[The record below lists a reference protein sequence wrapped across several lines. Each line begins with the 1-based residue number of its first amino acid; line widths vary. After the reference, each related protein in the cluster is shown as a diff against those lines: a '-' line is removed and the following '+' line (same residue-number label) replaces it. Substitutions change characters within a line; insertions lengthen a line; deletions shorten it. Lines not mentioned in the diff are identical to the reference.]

1 MVKNFYMLINMLQ
14 LLKMLKA
21 KNKRTIYMFNGQQ
34 TLNKSK
40 TWLIFPRSTQQ
51 YHHSVNN
58 IKHNSFSLIPIKS
71 VIYVGIKF
79 DKTFS
84 WNKR

>member
-40 TWLIFPRSTQQ
+40 T
-51 YHHSVNN
+51 
-58 IKHNSFSLIPIKS
+58 
-71 VIYVGIKF
+71 
-79 DKTFS
+79 
-84 WNKR
+84 